1 MKMEITKEKLEKDS
15 DIEGS
20 YKITVQ
26 FNNEKID
33 LRLDPDDVTIEET
46 LILVNKIMVNFE
58 FYEKKATNVIVRD
71 FLDNYNENWADE
83 EDGFP
88 QLNEQ
93 EFRNNLELDGINFLS
108 KDSVDI
114 FYKEN
119 GMFGNHSLIAQS
131 FDGENFDNSTMFG

>member
-1 MKMEITKEKLEKDS
+1 MKITKEKLEIDS

-26 FNNEKID
+26 YNTKNID

-46 LILVNKIMVNFE
+46 LTLANKIMVNFE
-58 FYEKKATNVIVRD
+58 IYEKKAMNVIVRD

-83 EDGFP
+83 ENGFP
-88 QLNEQ
+88 KLDEPA
-93 EFRNNLELDGINFLS
+93 FRNNIELKAINFLS
-108 KDSVDI
+108 KDSINI

-131 FDGENFDNSTMFG
+131 FDGENFDNTTMFG